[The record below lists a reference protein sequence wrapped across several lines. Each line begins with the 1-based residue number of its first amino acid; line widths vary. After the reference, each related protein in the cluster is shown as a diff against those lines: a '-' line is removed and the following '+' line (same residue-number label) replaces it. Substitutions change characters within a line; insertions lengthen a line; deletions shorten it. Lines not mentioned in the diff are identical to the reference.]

1 MSRFAPQWPLIGRR
15 FWGALLGMYFAAARS
30 RSRVAMV
37 LAGCATAADDAEV
50 LDVDPKSFT
59 TVWVDPDNAS
69 RYGNSVYER
78 CGKRA

>member
-1 MSRFAPQWPLIGRR
+1 MILRG
-15 FWGALLGMYFAAARS
+15 GALA
-30 RSRVAMV
+30 
-37 LAGCATAADDAEV
+37 LAGGHGPRRLRNPADDREV

-69 RYGNSVYER
+69 RYGTSVYER